1 MKLEE
6 CLNVIITRETGRDK
20 QKQKEEEEEEEER
33 KQQVNKGGRRQHE
46 GWP

>member
-20 QKQKEEEEEEEER
+20 QKQKEEEEEEEEEEER
-33 KQQVNKGGRRQHE
+33 KKATG
-46 GWP
+46 